1 MPKTTPREPRLA
13 DLLSARDVCE
23 WAAIDRATLTRHM
36 QQGKITPVARIG
48 SNRNAIMLFDR
59 PAVAA
64 YIAEHRPERL
74 R

>member
-1 MPKTTPREPRLA
+1 MPKTPWKEPRLS

-23 WAAIDRATLTRHM
+23 WADIDRATLTRHI
-36 QQGKITPVARIG
+36 QQGKISPAHRLG
-48 SNRNAIMLFDR
+48 DHRNAVMLFDR

-64 YIAEHRPERL
+64 YIAETSPERL